1 MLFDQQLA
9 ILLYI
14 VQASPVTFYRLNFPV
29 TSVSS
34 SRTWLVESGDLISH
48 GMFGAPDLRIITIC
62 RAGAP
67 FLATDFPWL
76 SFRQPLRRP
85 FGALSLSFPGNCP
98 LCGCLGWQWTGERWL
113 QTVAQQCELWTVKED
128 RGFLLAAN
136 KEELRSFFLHF
147 RKYWQFLSVPW
158 KMATVHVDKPLW
170 VVRTVRYHQP
180 SNLRSWLSNCNLY

>member
-1 MLFDQQLA
+1 VYVETSSSSSN
-9 ILLYI
+9 ILHARFSIALLLRTCYLINNLQYCFYI

-34 SRTWLVESGDLISH
+34 SRTWLMESGELISH

-67 FLATDFPWL
+67 FLATDFPRL

-113 QTVAQQCELWTVKED
+113 QTVAQQCEL
-128 RGFLLAAN
+128 
-136 KEELRSFFLHF
+136 
-147 RKYWQFLSVPW
+147 
-158 KMATVHVDKPLW
+158 
-170 VVRTVRYHQP
+170 
-180 SNLRSWLSNCNLY
+180 

>member
-34 SRTWLVESGDLISH
+34 SRTWLMESGELISH

-67 FLATDFPWL
+67 FLATVFPRL
-76 SFRQPLRRP
+76 SFQTAAASSFR
-85 FGALSLSFPGNCP
+85 GSLSFPRNFV
-98 LCGCLGWQWTGERWL
+98 CGCLGWHWTGERGL
-113 QTVAQQCELWTVKED
+113 QTVAQQCEL
-128 RGFLLAAN
+128 
-136 KEELRSFFLHF
+136 
-147 RKYWQFLSVPW
+147 
-158 KMATVHVDKPLW
+158 
-170 VVRTVRYHQP
+170 
-180 SNLRSWLSNCNLY
+180 

>member
-113 QTVAQQCELWTVKED
+113 QTVAQQCEL
-128 RGFLLAAN
+128 
-136 KEELRSFFLHF
+136 
-147 RKYWQFLSVPW
+147 
-158 KMATVHVDKPLW
+158 
-170 VVRTVRYHQP
+170 
-180 SNLRSWLSNCNLY
+180 